1 MRIGFFT
8 KRSVK
13 PGEELTFDYQFQTV
27 GKKQQ
32 KCYCGSAKCRGF
44 LGASSSSSNNQS
56 NLDHIWEQNSSD
68 ESSVSSES
76 DESEINVEIIEKT
89 TSNKRKLSL
98 TSNNN
103 LNEKLVKK
111 TKEDKE
117 SHHKKDFDLNQEIK
131 RIKTLSNK
139 ENVLKLCQIMF
150 RAENFEDRLD
160 ILNLIL
166 VILNIYI
173 KCISLFFLFNNKK
186 TNLNNV

>member
-8 KRSVK
+8 KRAVK

-44 LGASSSSSNNQS
+44 LGAASNNQS
-56 NLDHIWEQNSSD
+56 NLDHIWEQDSSD
-68 ESSVSSES
+68 ETSVSSDS
-76 DESEINVEIIEKT
+76 DESEVNVEIVEKIS
-89 TSNKRKLSL
+89 SNKRKKVSS
-98 TSNNN
+98 TGD
-103 LNEKLVKK
+103 LNEKLLKK
-111 TKEDKE
+111 CKDDKE
-117 SHHKKDFDLNQEIK
+117 GHHKKDFDLNLEIK
-131 RIKTLSNK
+131 RIKTLTNK

-166 VILNIYI
+166 VILTDLKPYT
-173 KCISLFFLFNNKK
+173 LL
-186 TNLNNV
+186 